1 MGKISDLF
9 VRLGLKKDEFDRGIN
24 DVKKKTDGLK
34 GTFGKMKGAALG
46 VWAAIGTAVVKV
58 GKDMV
63 QSTKSMQDSWD
74 MFCSKAKSSWD
85 TFVRSLVSNDSFST
99 FFGKLKTEL
108 GLVENL
114 TQVLQGDG
122 EILASL
128 RLQKAKIAGEL
139 AELETTM
146 MDVNKPLNE
155 RIAAGKRYKQLLF
168 PIYEQEIQRLKKL
181 KDARYKAF
189 LGNLWTGDSYKNPTN
204 QKIWDQFFMDYGD
217 QERFDEI
224 GGLTFAGAITKLLN
238 KPTLKNSKDF
248 KEQQENKQ
256 AINEYLKWVDDFDNW
271 ARERYGFTGSFSFS
285 AGIIEPFF
293 KNYLNNRNQA
303 EIDEMVNII
312 EALMNAESLF
322 TRDTKKI
329 NTRLNGLI
337 KQLADLNKPTEV
349 TFEEINPWDI
359 EDEPIEIT
367 PVKIDWGNVD
377 EELDAFVDKWRKTQ
391 EEIAMLNGMLEQ
403 SIAQAVTGGAEALTD
418 LMMGVEGA
426 NLSTVMAGL
435 LEPIA
440 STMMQLGEMLILE
453 GLAIEA
459 FKESLINLNGP
470 VAIGAGVALI
480 ATASLLR
487 SGIKALGQSAGATSA
502 STYSGGS
509 GSSGM
514 QPIQSELTI
523 YVQGKISG
531 SDIVLSGNKTLK
543 NWSR

>member
-1 MGKISDLF
+1 
-9 VRLGLKKDEFDRGIN
+9 
-24 DVKKKTDGLK
+24 
-34 GTFGKMKGAALG
+34 
-46 VWAAIGTAVVKV
+46 
-58 GKDMV
+58 
-63 QSTKSMQDSWD
+63 
-74 MFCSKAKSSWD
+74 
-85 TFVRSLVSNDSFST
+85 
-99 FFGKLKTEL
+99 
-108 GLVENL
+108 
-114 TQVLQGDG
+114 
-122 EILASL
+122 
-128 RLQKAKIAGEL
+128 
-139 AELETTM
+139 M

-155 RIAAGKRYKQLLF
+155 RIAAGQRYKQLLF
-168 PIYEQEIQRLKKL
+168 PIYEQEIQRLKQL
-181 KDARYKAF
+181 KDAQYKAF
-189 LGNLWTGDSYKNPTN
+189 LGNLWTGNSYKNPTN
-204 QKIWDQFFMDYGD
+204 QKIWDQFFIDYGN
-217 QERFDEI
+217 QERFEEI
-224 GGLTFAGAITKLLN
+224 GGLTFAEAITKLLN
-238 KPTLKNSKDF
+238 KPTLKDSKDF

-256 AINEYLKWVDDFDNW
+256 AINDYLKWAETFDKW

-285 AGIIEPFF
+285 AGMIEPFF
-293 KNYLNNRNQA
+293 KNYLDNRNQA

-312 EALMNAESLF
+312 EALMKAEGQFGL
-322 TRDTKKI
+322 DTKRI
-329 NTRLNGLI
+329 NTRINGLR
-337 KQLADLNKPTEV
+337 KQLADLNKPPEV

-459 FKESLINLNGP
+459 FKESLATLNGP
-470 VAIGAGVALI
+470 AAIGAGVALI

-509 GSSGM
+509 GSGGM